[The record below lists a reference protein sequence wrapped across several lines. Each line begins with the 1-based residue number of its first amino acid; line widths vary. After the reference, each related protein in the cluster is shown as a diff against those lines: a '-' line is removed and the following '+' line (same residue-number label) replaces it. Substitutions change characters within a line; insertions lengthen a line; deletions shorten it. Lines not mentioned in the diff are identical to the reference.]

1 MIESNTSQHWYVL
14 KTKAFYEKKVYANL
28 EKKNFI
34 VFLPLIDTIRQW
46 SDRKKKI
53 QVQLIPSVLFINC
66 TQRELQLLYGEIGVI
81 GVLKYLKKPAL
92 VKDFEIENLKILIN
106 EIKAGE
112 ISAKH
117 ETLSVGQ
124 MVEVIEGPF
133 MGLMAESLVV
143 NGKNRIK
150 VKISVLNIECIVNI
164 QSSNVRVINN
174 KAA

>member
-1 MIESNTSQHWYVL
+1 MIDDTNTQNWYVL
-14 KTKAFYEKKVYANL
+14 KTKPFSEKKAYANL
-28 EKKNFI
+28 EKKNFN
-34 VFLPLIDTIRQW
+34 VFLPLIETIRQW

-53 QVQLIPSVLFINC
+53 QVPLIPSVLFIKC
-66 TQRELQLLYGEIGVI
+66 SQRDLQLLYGEIGI
-81 GVLKYLKKPAL
+81 TGVLKYLKKPAL

-106 EIKAGE
+106 EFKGEE
-112 ISAKH
+112 ISTQA

-133 MGLMAESLVV
+133 MGLVAESVVV

-150 VKISVLNIECIVNI
+150 VKISVLNTECIVNI
-164 QSSNVRVINN
+164 HSSNVRVLNK